1 LGGNPLKGIETSASK
16 KIPIRLQ
23 TVIALKEKLVS
34 ILKRSPEPVIA
45 LSAIFEALGYT
56 GITGIGWGILGG
68 FVVSV
73 AIELGYDVRQIGGRY
88 ILFKSS
94 KKDTIKNGKSRK

>member
-1 LGGNPLKGIETSASK
+1 LGRNPLEGIEIVEK
-16 KIPIRLQ
+16 KKTRIRLQ
-23 TVIALKEKLVS
+23 TVITLKKKLVS

-73 AIELGYDVRQIGGRY
+73 AIELGYEVRQIGGRY
-88 ILFKSS
+88 ILFKSN
-94 KKDTIKNGKSRK
+94 KRKR

>member
-1 LGGNPLKGIETSASK
+1 LGGIKPLEKK

-45 LSAIFEALGYT
+45 LSAIFGALGYT

-73 AIELGYDVRQIGGRY
+73 AIELGYEVRQIGGRY

-94 KKDTIKNGKSRK
+94 QKGTMKNGKSRT